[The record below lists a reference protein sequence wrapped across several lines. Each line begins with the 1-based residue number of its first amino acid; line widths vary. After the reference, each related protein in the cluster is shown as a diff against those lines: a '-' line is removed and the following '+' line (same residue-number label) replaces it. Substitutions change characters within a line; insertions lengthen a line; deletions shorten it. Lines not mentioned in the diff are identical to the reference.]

1 MKTVLIVAAH
11 PDDELLGA
19 GGTAARHAAAGDQV
33 YSAVMCEGESLRY
46 QKDVGQRKA
55 MVRAAEILGV
65 KRVDSLGFP
74 DQRLDTFTLTELI
87 APLEK
92 LSEELRPN
100 IVYCQ
105 YGGDINRDHQ
115 LLFEAAN
122 VAFRPLGP
130 WIEEF
135 LTFYTVSSSEWGYP
149 HGFIPD
155 TWVDISAVLEKKI
168 RAFSCYQSEVRAYP
182 HPRSREA
189 LRHAA
194 HFFGNQCC
202 MDAAEA
208 FKTVRRLRRDA

>member
-122 VAFRPLGP
+122 VAFRPLDP

-168 RAFSCYQSEVRAYP
+168 QAFSCYQSEVRAYP